1 MRVITGTA
9 RGRRLETLE
18 GLDVRPTID
27 RVKEAMFSAIHFEI
41 EGSEVLDLF
50 SGSGQL
56 GIEAI
61 SRGAKSCTFVD
72 ASLASLKI
80 TRKNISTVGFES
92 QAKVFQGDFKTFL
105 NTARSKYHIVFL
117 DPPYSKGI
125 IPEALELLQDKLFEN
140 AKIVCEHEL
149 EAELPEL
156 VGKIR
161 MKKQYKYGKTKV
173 TIYQFGGDEE

>member
-9 RGRRLETLE
+9 RGRKLETLE

-41 EGSEVLDLF
+41 EGSKVLDLF
-50 SGSGQL
+50 AGSGQL
-56 GIEAI
+56 GIEAV
-61 SRGAKSCTFVD
+61 SRGAMSCTFVD
-72 ASLASLKI
+72 ASLSSLKVV
-80 TRKNISTVGFES
+80 RKNIATVGFEEQS
-92 QAKVFQGDFKTFL
+92 SVYQGDFKTFL
-105 NTARSKYHIVFL
+105 KTTRSKFNIVFL

-125 IPEALELLQDKLFEN
+125 IPEALELLQDKLYDD

-149 EAELPEL
+149 DAELPEA

-173 TIYQFGGDEE
+173 TIYQYGGEL